1 MFSLKSGW
9 DSKWLSLAGV
19 KVSLDPSEVFPKV
32 SLLSAMEFVFIFMIP
47 IINTG
52 SDTVSQHLAPGG

>member
-32 SLLSAMEFVFIFMIP
+32 SLL
-47 IINTG
+47 
-52 SDTVSQHLAPGG
+52 